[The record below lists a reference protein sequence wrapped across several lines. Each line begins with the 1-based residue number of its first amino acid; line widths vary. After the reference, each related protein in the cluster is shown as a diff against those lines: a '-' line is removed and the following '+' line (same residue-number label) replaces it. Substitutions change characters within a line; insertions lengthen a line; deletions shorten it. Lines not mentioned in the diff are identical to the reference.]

1 MNDPASVKLGKYELL
16 ERLAVGGMAELYKA
30 QIIGEHGFKKYVAI
44 KKILPHLAQSQ
55 AFVNMFVDEA
65 RLTAM
70 LEHPNIVQVF
80 EFGYEGDDLFLVMQ
94 LVDGHDLLD
103 LMRKSKKLDQDIPT
117 ELAVYIT
124 HQILDALDFAHNA
137 ADDQGRRLGIIH
149 RDISPGNVL
158 VSNRGNVMLTDF
170 GIAWAYERHQKTETG
185 KLKGK
190 FGYMSPEQ
198 VAGAQ
203 LDARSDVFSTGV
215 VLAELLIHRHL
226 FVGPSDLD
234 VLLMVRDANLER
246 LFQFG
251 AHVPESLMDILRK
264 ALSRQRERRYSSAAM
279 FRNALADWLFATG
292 ARVTSADV
300 AAHIEIVQRGLAE
313 SLKRKSGR
321 FLVGKTPVPVTLSGP
336 DTQNRR
342 INADR
347 LAVAAREA
355 YKRATTRRPERR
367 QESGEPPVPSP
378 SPSPPPSPPRSLIDR
393 AAAGQPIL
401 GPGRPPAGMAARR
414 PITDT
419 EDQDRVEH
427 TVSELPTHLLDR
439 PDAGRDGEYS
449 TDVGASVLLDSGQT
463 TEVTAM
469 PSERGSFA
477 ESSPIRLIH
486 GLARRD
492 ASGLLVV
499 EGRAGIFKEAY
510 FKEGHP
516 QYVVSNVAR
525 ERLGD
530 YLVANGVLTEQQRDH
545 AMEVMPHFGSHL
557 MDTLTGLGLVKPLD
571 ALRLLSQQARDKLVD
586 VCTWSKG
593 RYRWYES
600 RENPWP
606 ARALRL
612 DSFEILGLG
621 ALALEVTDVVAWAKG
636 VRDMRIHS
644 VATEPRL
651 ERFYLGDMLER
662 AWSSLD
668 AVSTVIELAGAIAV
682 PEARLQFLRMLHLL
696 VQCELVIL
704 A

>member
-30 QIIGEHGFKKYVAI
+30 QITGEHGFKKFVAI
-44 KKILPHLAQSQ
+44 KKILPHLAQSP

-124 HQILDALDFAHNA
+124 HQILEALDFAHNA
-137 ADDQGRRLGIIH
+137 ADDQGRPLGIIH

-158 VSNRGNVMLTDF
+158 VSSRGNVMLTDF

-203 LDARSDVFSTGV
+203 LDARSDVFSAGV

-234 VLLMVRDANLER
+234 VLLMVRDAELER
-246 LFQFG
+246 LYRFG
-251 AHVPESLMDILRK
+251 THVPESLMDILRK
-264 ALSRQRERRYSSAAM
+264 ALARQRERRYSSAAM

-292 ARVTSADV
+292 TRVSSADV
-300 AAHIEIVQRGLAE
+300 AAHIEIVQRGLEE

-367 QESGEPPVPSP
+367 PEPGEPAAPSP
-378 SPSPPPSPPRSLIDR
+378 SRLLIDR

-401 GPGRPPAGMAARR
+401 GPGRPPTGPATR
-414 PITDT
+414 PPVTDT
-419 EDQDRVEH
+419 QAPDEVESA
-427 TVSELPTHLLDR
+427 VSELPTHLVER
-439 PDAGRDGEYS
+439 PEGTRDGEYS
-449 TDVGASVLLDSGQT
+449 TDVGASALLDAGPT

-477 ESSPIRLIH
+477 ELSPARLIH
-486 GLARRD
+486 GLARRE

-516 QYVVSNVAR
+516 QYVVSNVAG

-530 YLVANGVLTEQQRDH
+530 YLVASGVLTEQQRDH
-545 AMEVMPHFGSHL
+545 AVGVMPHFGGHL

-586 VCTWSKG
+586 VCTWSRG
-593 RYRWYES
+593 RYRWYED

-612 DSFEILGLG
+612 DAFEILGLG
-621 ALALEVTDVVAWAKG
+621 VLALEVADVVAWAKG
-636 VRDMRIHS
+636 VRDMRVHS

-662 AWSSLD
+662 TWSSLD
-668 AVSTVIELAGAIAV
+668 ATSTVIELAGAIAV
-682 PEARLQFLRMLHLL
+682 PEARLQFLRMLYLL
-696 VQCELVIL
+696 VQCELVVL